1 MPLEAS
7 RAGSWRRQ
15 PARLEGRGAG
25 GGSWMRQLV
34 RFWMA
39 WRRRQR
45 GSGGEGEEAAA
56 WRWSTGSRP
65 QRGSEGRRGGS
76 HLIMLMLKLCKRRV
90 RKAANCHFVAEA
102 RRSEAAAR
110 I

>member
-1 MPLEAS
+1 
-7 RAGSWRRQ
+7 
-15 PARLEGRGAG
+15 
-25 GGSWMRQLV
+25 MRQIV

-56 WRWSTGSRP
+56 RRWSTGSRP
-65 QRGSEGRRGGS
+65 QRGSGGRRGGS
-76 HLIMLMLKLCKRRV
+76 HLKRRV
-90 RKAANCHFVAEA
+90 RKAANCHFVAEQ
-102 RRSEAAAR
+102 